1 MADTVTLKKESGIAY
16 ITLNKPPANTYNLEL
31 MQQLD
36 AAINEIRPDDSIIAV
51 ILRSDVPKMFSA
63 GADIQMLKS
72 STPTYKAAFC
82 LFCQETL
89 NKMERTPK
97 IFIAALE
104 GNCVGGGLE
113 IALACDLRFMAD
125 GNWKIGLPE
134 SNLGVLP
141 GTGGSQ
147 RLPRLIG
154 KARALDLMITG
165 RLLSPQEAL
174 QIGLVER
181 VWPQEE
187 LMERTIEYARN
198 LTQRA
203 TRAIGLIK
211 LGVQQGSELPL
222 EGALTLE
229 RELQNRLF
237 VTSDAQ
243 EGLAAFIEKRQPH
256 FEGR

>member
-1 MADTVTLKKESGIAY
+1 MAITLVKEAGIAY
-16 ITLNKPPANTYNLEL
+16 INLNKPPANTYNLDLMREL
-31 MQQLD
+31 D
-36 AAINEIRPDDSIIAV
+36 NAINEIRQDDRIIAV
-51 ILRSDVPKMFSA
+51 ILRSEVPKMFSA
-63 GADIQMLKS
+63 GADIQMLKAS
-72 STPTYKAAFC
+72 DPTYKAAFC

-89 NKMERTPK
+89 NKLERTPK

-113 IALACDLRFMAD
+113 IALACDFRFMAD

-174 QIGLVER
+174 HIGLVEY

-198 LTQRA
+198 LTR
-203 TRAIGLIK
+203 RAIRTVGLIK
-211 LGVQQGSELPL
+211 LDVNQGLEMPL
-222 EGALTLE
+222 EAALTLE

-237 VTSDAQ
+237 VTHDAQ
-243 EGLAAFIEKRQPH
+243 EGLAAFIEKRQPQ